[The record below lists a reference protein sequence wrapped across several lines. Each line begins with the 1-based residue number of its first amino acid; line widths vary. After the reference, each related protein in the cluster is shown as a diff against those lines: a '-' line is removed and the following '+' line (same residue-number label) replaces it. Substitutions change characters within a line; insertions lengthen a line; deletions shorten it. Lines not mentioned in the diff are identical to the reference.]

1 VRALPA
7 KTGTAAAPS
16 ATETSATSGGQALK
30 RPSGLPSGRIYPR
43 ILSSAASTSATSDC
57 QAHEKPSR
65 LPSDRVLSSG
75 RIRLSPITPSESVI
89 SSAITNSTAKEGTT
103 SAIRDSTTSD
113 VQLVKPQSRVPY
125 GRIRPPPPAP
135 SEPVTPSATTN
146 SANGGSTTI
155 DAQVQESSNRILSP
169 GLLSPFVSLVAAGS
183 VEPSSTTS
191 IGRKV
196 SFPDGRTPSSPL
208 RPSTLA
214 AIRST
219 TTKPNGAF
227 NEVKTAC
234 ASQDPPKVLSQPA
247 KKVTFAS
254 RLPATTIAS
263 PISPDHQG
271 KATIDSGVPGNAV
284 PPPISLV
291 RRQKAALIS
300 DLLAANTTTPPPS
313 LMHRE
318 NFTIVSGLPAA
329 TVAPPLSLIARERDT
344 VFSGLPA
351 TTVAPPVSSAHHEKA
366 TGKPLR
372 RSSAMLE
379 DYEIVS
385 DEAELDD
392 EFDFLDSEGPS
403 AANGKKK

>member
-43 ILSSAASTSATSDC
+43 ILSSAASTSAASDC

-65 LPSDRVLSSG
+65 LPSDRILSSG
-75 RIRLSPITPSESVI
+75 RIRLSPITPSECII
-89 SSAITNSTAKEGTT
+89 SSAITNSTAKEVTT
-103 SAIRDSTTSD
+103 SAIRDSTTSHG
-113 VQLVKPQSRVPY
+113 QGLRPRSGLPSRV
-125 GRIRPPPPAP
+125 RPHPLAP
-135 SEPVTPSATTN
+135 SEPV
-146 SANGGSTTI
+146 I
-155 DAQVQESSNRILSP
+155 SSVIT
-169 GLLSPFVSLVAAGS
+169 
-183 VEPSSTTS
+183 SSTPTDSKTS
-191 IGRKV
+191 AVEKSAASIVQFLKHQS

-214 AIRST
+214 AIRAT
-219 TTKPNGAF
+219 TTKPKGAF
-227 NEVKTAC
+227 NEIKTVC
-234 ASQDPPKVLSQPA
+234 ASQDPPTVLSQPA

-271 KATIDSGVPGNAV
+271 KAAIDSGVPGNTV

-291 RRQKAALIS
+291 RRQKATLIS
-300 DLLAANTTTPPPS
+300 DLLAANATTTPPPS

-318 NFTIVSGLPAA
+318 KVTIVSGFPAA

-344 VFSGLPA
+344 VVSASL
-351 TTVAPPVSSAHHEKA
+351 TTVVAPPTSSAHHEKA

-372 RSSAMLE
+372 RSSAMVE

-385 DEAELDD
+385 EAELDD